1 MIRKIS
7 PFSIPP
13 TTTPSSVK
21 PDLNNIFTNTTHR
34 AFNDIRDEALL
45 VHCLTTNTR
54 NEIPEHPHILLSL
67 GIPSAEEQGVSAK
80 KIRAH

>member
-1 MIRKIS
+1 M
-7 PFSIPP
+7 
-13 TTTPSSVK
+13 K
-21 PDLNNIFTNTTHR
+21 PDLNNTFPNAVHR

-45 VHCLTTNTR
+45 VHYLTTNTS

-67 GIPSAEEQGVSAK
+67 RIPLAEEQGVSAK